1 MTTFLENLWTSIFT
15 PGPTSTL
22 LLATNVSFGALQI
35 VLLAL
40 LIATY
45 SIHFLVLSVLSAG
58 LWWSINWFAVEVS
71 AVRAKEE
78 EEKRVRR
85 ERGENVDGD
94 GDGEGESGVI
104 EEEGEKDMQ
113 ATTTPGSPPPVDA
126 MDDVDRAA
134 AAAVVMRPPPPAPFP
149 SMMPLADRE
158 QEQAMMNE
166 QEQTP
171 TKGSWNTSMA
181 ARLAPG
187 GPEEE
192 TTVRKRQGKGRM
204 AESLESVS
212 TDSEWEKVEE
222 VEGDL

>member
-1 MTTFLENLWTSIFT
+1 MTTFIENLWTSIFT

-22 LLATNVSFGALQI
+22 LLATNVSFGALQT

-85 ERGENVDGD
+85 ERGEVVE
-94 GDGEGESGVI
+94 GEGEGGRVVI

-113 ATTTPGSPPPVDA
+113 VTTTPGSTPPVDA
-126 MDDVDRAA
+126 ADVVGRATVA
-134 AAAVVMRPPPPAPFP
+134 KVTRPPPPAPFP
-149 SMMPLADRE
+149 SMAPLADRDG
-158 QEQAMMNE
+158 EQASLE
-166 QEQTP
+166 TEQTP
-171 TKGSWNTSMA
+171 TKGTWNTSMA
-181 ARLAPG
+181 ARLAPTG
-187 GPEEE
+187 SEEE

-204 AESLESVS
+204 AESMESVS

>member
-22 LLATNVSFGALQI
+22 LLATNVSFGALQT

-58 LWWSINWFAVEVS
+58 LWWSINWFAAEVS

-78 EEKRVRR
+78 EEKRLRR
-85 ERGENVDGD
+85 ERGEVV
-94 GDGEGESGVI
+94 EGEDVEDVI
-104 EEEGEKDMQ
+104 PVEEKEEGEGEKDTTQ
-113 ATTTPGSPPPVDA
+113 ATMLDTPVDA
-126 MDDVDRAA
+126 KDDVDRAS
-134 AAAVVMRPPPPAPFP
+134 AAVTRPPPPAPFP
-149 SMMPLADRE
+149 SMMPLAERDG
-158 QEQAMMNE
+158 EQASTMENE
-166 QEQTP
+166 QRP

-187 GPEEE
+187 GAEE
-192 TTVRKRQGKGRM
+192 TTARKRKGRM
-204 AESLESVS
+204 AESMESVS